1 MDTVDEPSSASSP
14 SGPGLGFLAIPWILR
29 QLWDRRNRRQ
39 TVVFILYVATMIGF
53 AFWYHAL
60 YLSTQTTSPNPHFAF
75 NSDIL
80 RARNTEIE
88 RSLDQR
94 LTTQKLQHQIV
105 SDLRTQLGRQ
115 NAPPRPRSNRM
126 SSEDIVIVQVGDYV
140 CEFDL
145 SPYWSLGPGRRLL
158 KRNLFIIEDRTGH
171 RLLNREVMIT
181 GPEDHTPRPK
191 KLQQWMNEIARGLR
205 LDMYQ
210 QMTAT
215 VLADLSAEIKRL
227 EAEMKETKVETQR
240 YWSYWDFLYFSVITQ
255 ATVGYGDI
263 LPNSTTVRIIVML
276 QVLVGLV
283 LVVFAINF
291 VLQR

>member
-1 MDTVDEPSSASSP
+1 
-14 SGPGLGFLAIPWILR
+14 
-29 QLWDRRNRRQ
+29 
-39 TVVFILYVATMIGF
+39 
-53 AFWYHAL
+53 
-60 YLSTQTTSPNPHFAF
+60 
-75 NSDIL
+75 
-80 RARNTEIE
+80 
-88 RSLDQR
+88 
-94 LTTQKLQHQIV
+94 
-105 SDLRTQLGRQ
+105 
-115 NAPPRPRSNRM
+115 
-126 SSEDIVIVQVGDYV
+126 
-140 CEFDL
+140 
-145 SPYWSLGPGRRLL
+145 
-158 KRNLFIIEDRTGH
+158 
-171 RLLNREVMIT
+171 MIT